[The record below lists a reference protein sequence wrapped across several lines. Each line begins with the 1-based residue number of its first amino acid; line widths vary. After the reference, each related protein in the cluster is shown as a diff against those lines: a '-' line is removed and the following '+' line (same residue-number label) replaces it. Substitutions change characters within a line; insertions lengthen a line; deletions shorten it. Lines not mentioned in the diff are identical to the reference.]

1 VKVSQKASLNLR
13 PTTATYGETDRASK
27 DFLNLTVGNI
37 LPLVLRH
44 VFKLVDQP
52 IFFRKLELSTRGTDE
67 FSFDSDGFFHFCRQ
81 TGGLR
86 FVVSHAAIFDRNL
99 HLSPLVMNRSLVQI
113 SCR

>member
-1 VKVSQKASLNLR
+1 M
-13 PTTATYGETDRASK
+13 
-27 DFLNLTVGNI
+27 TVGNI

-44 VFKLVDQP
+44 VFKLADQP
-52 IFFRKLELSTRGTDE
+52 IFFRKLVGLKFGVDQFPIGHNFELSTRGADE